1 MRGKGDNKKNYFFLK
16 RGFILKQETS
26 ILVIDDMDV
35 MRNLF
40 VDILTEAGYKVTVA
54 STGKE
59 GIDHAK
65 KNIFD
70 LIITDLKMPD
80 IDGLQV
86 IEAIKKNDPEVM
98 SIIITAYASVQTAQD
113 ALRKGVFDYIT
124 KPFESK
130 NLLFIVDR
138 AIKSKKLK
146 RANQQL
152 MKNLIDQKV
161 KLQEEV
167 EDLSILYK
175 IKQEISSTLEL
186 NTLFE
191 IIVNRAADLVDAEI
205 CAILLINPES
215 KELFIQWAHGL
226 NKEHIESTKVPINEG
241 ISGWIAVNNKAV
253 IIENLEKDSRFNKRT
268 HENYYANSFIGVPL
282 IFKGEVIG
290 VINTNAKRLKNIFN
304 NHDLSLLSGVAIEA
318 AIAIEHAAQYK
329 DLQNRYLKSI
339 AVLAKA
345 LDVKTKWT
353 YNHSKNVSEYAIAI
367 AKELG
372 LSRKHIE
379 SIKQAGKLHDLGKVI
394 ISDEILNKK
403 GKLTEEERNKVRQHV
418 QVSAEIL
425 KPLGFMD
432 DVSKIIMQHHEYYGG
447 NGYPLGI
454 QKEEIT
460 IGARIIAVVDAFDAI
475 ISERPYR
482 KKASIDEAIKELEK
496 FSGVQFDPKVVR
508 TLIKLI
514 KEKPELFKR

>member
-1 MRGKGDNKKNYFFLK
+1 M
-16 RGFILKQETS
+16 KQETN
-26 ILVIDDMDV
+26 ILVIDDVDIIRDLLM
-35 MRNLF
+35 
-40 VDILTEAGYKVTVA
+40 DILTEAGYKVTVA

-59 GIDHAK
+59 GLDYAK

-70 LIITDLKMPD
+70 LVITDLKISD
-80 IDGLQV
+80 IDGLQI
-86 IEAIKKNDPEVM
+86 IETIKKNDPEIM
-98 SIIITAYASVQTAQD
+98 TIIITAYASVETAQD

-130 NLLFIVDR
+130 KLLFIVDR

-146 RANQQL
+146 LANQQL

-161 KLQEEV
+161 KLEEEI

-186 NTLFE
+186 NTIFK
-191 IIVNRAADLVDAEI
+191 IIVDRAADIVDAEI
-205 CAILLINPES
+205 CVILLINFES
-215 KELFIQWAHGL
+215 KELFIQWTHGL
-226 NKEHIESTKVPINEG
+226 NKEYIESTKVPINEG
-241 ISGWIAVNNKAV
+241 ISGWIVANNKAV
-253 IIENLEKDSRFNKRT
+253 IIENLEKDSRFNRRN

-282 IFKGEVIG
+282 ILKGEVIG
-290 VINTNAKRLKNIFN
+290 VINANDKRLKNIFN
-304 NHDLSLLSGVAIEA
+304 NHDLSLLSGVATEA
-318 AIAIEHAAQYK
+318 AIAIEHATQYK

-353 YNHSKNVSEYAIAI
+353 YNHSKNVAKYAVAI
-367 AKELG
+367 AKRLG
-372 LSRKHIE
+372 LSRKQIE

-403 GKLTEEERNKVRQHV
+403 GKLTEEEWNKVKQHV

-425 KPLGFMD
+425 KPLGFMK
-432 DVSKIIMQHHEYYGG
+432 DVGKIIMQHHEYYGG
-447 NGYPLGI
+447 QGYPIGI
-454 QKEEIT
+454 QKEEIA
-460 IGARIIAVVDAFDAI
+460 IGARIIAVVDAFDAMT
-475 ISERPYR
+475 SERPYR
-482 KKASIDEAIKELEK
+482 KKVSIDESIKELEK
-496 FSGVQFDPKVVR
+496 FSGVQFDPKVVK

-514 KEKPELFKR
+514 KENPELFKK